1 MAVWLGDIVY
11 YSKMKKARWIED
23 IEVLQEKM
31 AELECAEAVRLS
43 VERASK
49 RIEEESR
56 KGISHE

>member
-1 MAVWLGDIVY
+1 MY